1 MLGCFLY
8 LRVAFI
14 KVDSLIFSVIGLK
27 SEYWEMLRFCTKL
40 PKKVLKT
47 SAVPFSVFTIP
58 PLSLKHILS
67 LALNFPDSEDFTVFQ
82 KTLL

>member
-1 MLGCFLY
+1 
-8 LRVAFI
+8 
-14 KVDSLIFSVIGLK
+14 
-27 SEYWEMLRFCTKL
+27 MLRFCTKL

-47 SAVPFSVFTIP
+47 SPVPFSVFTIP
-58 PLSLKHILS
+58 PLSLKHILF

>member
-1 MLGCFLY
+1 
-8 LRVAFI
+8 
-14 KVDSLIFSVIGLK
+14 
-27 SEYWEMLRFCTKL
+27 MLRFCTKL